1 MDSST
6 GERIREARAE
16 SYVCVHNI
24 KRAGHH
30 VHAEQPDEF
39 NRVVNHICS
48 TVDCDGDSGPV
59 AVEQRSGRYQEEAG

>member
-6 GERIREARAE
+6 GERIREARSE

-30 VHAEQPDEF
+30 VHAEQPVEF
-39 NRVVNHICS
+39 NRVVNLICS
-48 TVDCDGDSGPV
+48 IVDCDEDCGPV
-59 AVEQRSGRYQEEAG
+59 KQGPEHYKEEAG